1 MIMKR
6 EDIIPRGNI
15 QKVRRNLFGSPTQE
29 DRDSFTKMYEEQMA
43 KDRQVIILFLDFV
56 AAVFRCRRF
65 WNDTNPGRLTASFQ
79 ILRSY

>member
-43 KDRQVIILFLDFV
+43 KDRQVIILFLDFA
-56 AAVFRCRRF
+56 AAVFG
-65 WNDTNPGRLTASFQ
+65 TIQIHGRLTASFQ
-79 ILRSY
+79 IPRSY

>member
-43 KDRQVIILFLDFV
+43 KDRQVFILFLDFV
-56 AAVFRCRRF
+56 AAVFG
-65 WNDTNPGRLTASFQ
+65 TIQIHGRLTASFQ